1 MHTMIRL
8 VPWDD
13 VLYEEGLSANQLRR
27 LIDQGLFPTAI
38 VVPVSARTS
47 KHYFPSHEL
56 EARRALLLSEHGD
69 EMSLKALLCQLYE
82 ERPNRASNA
91 LSIAIGGLAT
101 GCQERA

>member
-38 VVPVSARTS
+38 VVPVSARIS
-47 KHYFPSHEL
+47 KRYFPSHEL

-69 EMSLKALLCQLYE
+69 EMSLKALLCKLYE

-101 GCQERA
+101 GCQEDA